1 MKRLNWGI
9 IGLGGI
15 AQNFSKGFLESTNAK
30 LLAISSKNP
39 EKRKKFENQFNIE
52 RKFSFSNYEDLINC
66 KEVDIVYI
74 ALPNS
79 LHYEWIVEA
88 INNKKNT
95 LVEKPATLNLK
106 EIKKVEE
113 YLLNKNLFFGE
124 AYMYR
129 YHPNIKLILDLIA
142 NDEIGNLLSM
152 ESFFGTN
159 ILSKKKFFFFNK
171 KKKID
176 KNNRLFNKDLGGG
189 CILDLGCYPSS
200 FSLLIASWINKL
212 NYKNL
217 KISKIIKEI
226 GETGVDIDSCGELMF
241 EGGFKSKIGSSFK
254 NDLGKKTIIN
264 GEKGSII
271 INDTWLGEGNIIK
284 MNDNSEKIINTKKG
298 KNLYSY
304 QISDI
309 SKNILNG
316 INKPAYPGMS
326 LEETMLNM
334 KILEEWGNA

>member
-15 AQNFSKGFLESTNAK
+15 AQNFSKGFFESTNAK

-52 RKFSFSNYEDLINC
+52 QKFSFSNYEDLVNC

-88 INNKKNT
+88 INNKKNI

-106 EIKKVEE
+106 EINKVEE

-142 NDEIGNLLSM
+142 NNEIGNLLSM
-152 ESFFGTN
+152 KSFFGTN

-200 FSLLIASWINKL
+200 FSILIASWINKL

-217 KISKIIKEI
+217 KIAKITKEI
-226 GETGVDIDSCGELMF
+226 GETGVDIDSFGELMF
-241 EGGFKSKIGSSFK
+241 EGGFKSKIRSSFK

-284 MNDNSEKIINTKKG
+284 MNDNSKKIINTEKS

-304 QISDI
+304 QISNI

-316 INKPAYPGMS
+316 INKPVHPGMS
-326 LEETMLNM
+326 LEETILNM